1 MATNGS
7 KEWHVVI
14 GVDIQNCFMNN
25 IFKRGEGDFLH
36 GGDIGEAIKMAE
48 EVATVCN
55 GKDLVVMTKDYHPI
69 RHESFNTVTRM
80 VNGEQQTG
88 AWPEHCRNIENKCGD
103 GPDVVPVDA
112 AVPTTDLP
120 SASKT
125 YAELNTGFDT
135 DPNLNKPENETSK
148 AKAKAMYDNIVVNL
162 GTKIAG
168 TDKIKGLDYSYFL
181 YGVAGAHAF
190 ANAIYELNNVATANV
205 IGRKSYD
212 NTSADTTADKYKA
225 PSGPA
230 DLVGTDVT
238 EVKAGETSF
247 ICLRKGEYCG
257 YESYSAFN
265 YHQAGKIASP
275 VPGMPGFFGDIPGR
289 YDERYSTGLWEYLLK
304 TIPDGK
310 DTIVITVCGL
320 VGNVC
325 VINTVTEGIK
335 MWNNVYSTLRTDKT
349 INIKFN
355 YSLLG
360 TLFTPALPPNLTVVT
375 DADKLNG
382 GFAGMNNITVTTPTD
397 GVIPADIVTS
407 ANIIYGNDNI
417 IGTMTLNPPTMGG
430 GHIGGKWCPCLFC
443 KKRSA
448 RRTRKHNKRTQKRR
462 NGRNGRKST
471 NRRGRKSRK

>member
-7 KEWHVVI
+7 KEWNVVI

-25 IFKRGEGDFLH
+25 IFNRGPDDFLH

-48 EVATVCN
+48 EVATVCK

-80 VNGEQQTG
+80 VNGEQRTG

-103 GPDVVPVDA
+103 DPDVVPVDA

-135 DPNLNKPENETSK
+135 DPNLNETSK
-148 AKAKAMYDNIVVNL
+148 AKAKAMYTNIGTNL
-162 GTKIAG
+162 GTKNAG

-181 YGVAGAHAF
+181 YGVQGAPEF
-190 ANAIYELNNVATANV
+190 AKAIYDLNNVATANV
-205 IGRKSYD
+205 IGRKTYT
-212 NTSADTTADKYKA
+212 NALIDTTADKYKA
-225 PSGPA
+225 PSDPTE
-230 DLVGTDVT
+230 LVGTNVT
-238 EVKAGETSF
+238 EVKADDTSF

-275 VPGMPGFFGDIPGR
+275 VHGFFGDIPDR
-289 YDERYSTGLWEYLLK
+289 YKSQYSTGLWEYLLA
-304 TIPDGK
+304 TIPADK

-335 MWNNVYSTLRTDKT
+335 MWNNVYAKRRTDKE
-349 INIKFN
+349 IKIKFN

-382 GFAGMNNITVTTPTD
+382 GFAGMNNITVTTPTA
-397 GVIPADIVTS
+397 GVIPAKQVTS
-407 ANIIYGNDNI
+407 ANIIYDNDNI
-417 IGTMTLNPPTMGG
+417 IGTMTLNQPTMGG

-448 RRTRKHNKRTQKRR
+448 RRTRKHNKRTHKKR